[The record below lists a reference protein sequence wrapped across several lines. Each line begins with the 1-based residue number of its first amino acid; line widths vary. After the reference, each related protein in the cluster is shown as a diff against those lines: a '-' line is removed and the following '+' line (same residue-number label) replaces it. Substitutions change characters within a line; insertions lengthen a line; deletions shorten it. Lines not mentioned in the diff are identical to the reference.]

1 MTDELM
7 AKARQALATAA
18 RDRDGGDP
26 DAAANRC
33 YYAVFYA
40 AWAMF
45 DARGLEKPKTH
56 SGLIAEFGQRFVKNG
71 PFTRE
76 LGATLG
82 KLESLRAYADYT
94 LDPTPRD
101 KAELA
106 LQTAGVFVAAV
117 AREIES
123 GEGV

>member
-1 MTDELM
+1 VIDELL
-7 AKARQALATAA
+7 AKSRQALATEAH
-18 RDRDGGDP
+18 DLENGDP

-33 YYAVFYA
+33 YYAAFYA

-45 DARGLEKPKTH
+45 DARGMEKPKTH

-71 PFTRE
+71 PFDRE

-82 KLESLRAYADYT
+82 KLESLRSYADYT
-94 LDPTPRD
+94 MDPTPRE

-106 LQTAGVFVAAV
+106 IQAARAFVAAI
-117 AREIES
+117 ASEIGT

>member
-1 MTDELM
+1 VIDELM
-7 AKARQALATAA
+7 TKARQALATAA
-18 RDRDGGDP
+18 RDLDSGDP

-33 YYAVFYA
+33 YYAAFYA

-56 SGLIAEFGQRFVKNG
+56 SGLIAEFGQRFVKTG
-71 PFTRE
+71 PFDRD

-82 KLESLRAYADYT
+82 KLESLRSYADYT
-94 LDPTPRD
+94 LDPTPRE

-106 LQTAGVFVAAV
+106 LQAARVFVAAI
-117 AREIES
+117 ASEIGS
-123 GEGV
+123 NG

>member
-1 MTDELM
+1 MIDELL
-7 AKARQALATAA
+7 AKSRQALATAA
-18 RDRDGGDP
+18 RDLDNGDP

-33 YYAVFYA
+33 YYAAFYA

-71 PFTRE
+71 PFNRE

-82 KLESLRAYADYT
+82 KLESLRSYADYT
-94 LDPTPRD
+94 LDPTPRE

-106 LQTAGVFVAAV
+106 LQVARAFVAAV
-117 AREIES
+117 ASEIGSSE
-123 GEGV
+123 